1 MHSSTN
7 KYEMQFSSFSLYV
20 FFLPATLSPLN
31 QLLRRIEALLITAPV
46 SSVAARLSI
55 SPNIIQSLTKLR
67 RARFTSFFGP
77 RSLRFQFKIF
87 DRRRLLLFANAYVG
101 VRPVENTNT
110 SMCARSAHNFAR
122 LVRWQLR
129 KAKKE
134 SAEKCKAKADSKL
147 NKQQT
152 NKAEA
157 KRNNNTPAAAVVFVC
172 VGAFGPE
179 RNGKFEWQCKI
190 GSRIAN
196 CDFPAKRRSL
206 AQEADAA
213 EEWVPIAQV
222 QWLRPD
228 LMSSTLWTTPKCLI
242 TTGDKAHLHIIIS
255 HCPHPIGFT
264 SATVKILWI
273 ELWWYQN

>member
-1 MHSSTN
+1 MSWDYVKKGTR
-7 KYEMQFSSFSLYV
+7 KIIILCAIKFSLALKLLLLSRKCRLILSSKSKALLCTLLQTNMKCSFPVSAYTF

-122 LVRWQLR
+122 LVR
-129 KAKKE
+129 
-134 SAEKCKAKADSKL
+134 
-147 NKQQT
+147 
-152 NKAEA
+152 
-157 KRNNNTPAAAVVFVC
+157 
-172 VGAFGPE
+172 
-179 RNGKFEWQCKI
+179 
-190 GSRIAN
+190 
-196 CDFPAKRRSL
+196 
-206 AQEADAA
+206 
-213 EEWVPIAQV
+213 
-222 QWLRPD
+222 
-228 LMSSTLWTTPKCLI
+228 
-242 TTGDKAHLHIIIS
+242 
-255 HCPHPIGFT
+255 
-264 SATVKILWI
+264 
-273 ELWWYQN
+273 